1 MYTNSGY
8 VDAALRKQAMQLKRN
23 LSTAEQKA
31 TQLHK
36 DIEFE
41 RYQKKGLQQLVDS
54 FASTPADTPD
64 ESDASGSDGRALN
77 TDAQQEQQKKDAAA
91 LVEAQAS
98 LKKCESRIAELEE
111 RRAELETENVALTE
125 QASKLATAESEATE
139 QASRAAEAVQAASAA
154 ESALSRYVRFGIR
167 APGAVVQAPVSLP
180 RGVTNPRRVDVDSV
194 REELR
199 QAKLAAEEWKAE
211 KESLAS
217 YQATAESER
226 AKAAEEKR
234 ELLAQNARLI
244 EQVAASSS

>member
-1 MYTNSGY
+1 
-8 VDAALRKQAMQLKRN
+8 MQLKRN

-36 DIEFE
+36 DVEFE

-54 FASTPADTPD
+54 FASTPADAAD
-64 ESDASGSDGRALN
+64 EASDACASDGQALN
-77 TDAQQEQQKKDAAA
+77 TAQQEQQKKDAAA
-91 LVEAQAS
+91 LAEAQAS

-111 RRAELETENVALTE
+111 RRAELETANVALTE

-154 ESALSRYVRFGIR
+154 ESALSRYVCFGNATTR
-167 APGAVVQAPVSLP
+167 PGAAVQGPAPLP
-180 RGVTNPRRVDVDSV
+180 RRFANPSRRVDADSV

-199 QAKLAAEEWKAE
+199 QAKLAAENWQAE
-211 KESLAS
+211 KETLAS

-244 EQVAASSS
+244 EQVAASGS